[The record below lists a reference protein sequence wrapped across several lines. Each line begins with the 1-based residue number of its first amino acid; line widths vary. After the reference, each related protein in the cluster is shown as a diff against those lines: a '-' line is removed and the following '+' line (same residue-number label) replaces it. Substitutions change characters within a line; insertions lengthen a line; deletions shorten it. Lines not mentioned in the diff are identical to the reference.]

1 MSGRAE
7 RGLACSEDILTLK
20 IGKVSVSWGPQ
31 VDTEQSHIPEG
42 ILLQN

>member
-7 RGLACSEDILTLK
+7 RGLACPEDILTLK